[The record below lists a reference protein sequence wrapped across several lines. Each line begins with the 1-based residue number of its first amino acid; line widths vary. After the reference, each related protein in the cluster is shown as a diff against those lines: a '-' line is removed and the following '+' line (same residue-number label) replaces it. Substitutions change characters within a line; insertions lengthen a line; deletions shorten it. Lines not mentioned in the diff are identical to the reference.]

1 MAESTAAITSALAP
15 RATGAQAGVDISQPS
30 SQSSVDLR
38 VAAIRTKA
46 AQLSAAH
53 SPDAAATSADRP
65 ARVAW
70 NDWKNE

>member
-1 MAESTAAITSALAP
+1 MTESTAAIGTSVSLSATDAP
-15 RATGAQAGVDISQPS
+15 AGAAVPPS
-30 SQSSVDLR
+30 GKSSVDLR

-46 AQLSAAH
+46 AQLSA
-53 SPDAAATSADRP
+53 DAAVPSTDRP

>member
-1 MAESTAAITSALAP
+1 MTESTAPIRSTVAP
-15 RATGAQAGVDISQPS
+15 GATGAEPGDTVSQTS
-30 SQSSVDLR
+30 GQSSVDLR

-46 AQLSAAH
+46 AQISAAH
-53 SPDAAATSADRP
+53 SPLAAMTSADRP